1 MTSTG
6 TKTYQIVRGSVVLVT
21 GRVHETLHPMLSVS
35 IHIAWPLNPFCLHS
49 PRRKW
54 SGQFMPLRH
63 DGKMAEFFA
72 GDFRLTEEIAAR
84 CMTGEIR
91 ELMLDVLVGPK
102 LESQPV
108 AE

>member
-1 MTSTG
+1 
-6 TKTYQIVRGSVVLVT
+6 
-21 GRVHETLHPMLSVS
+21 
-35 IHIAWPLNPFCLHS
+35 
-49 PRRKW
+49 
-54 SGQFMPLRH
+54 MPLRH

-102 LESQPV
+102 LESRPV
-108 AE
+108 AEYAY